1 MVLFILFCI
10 ISILIFHMNVCL
22 QIMCE
27 LCANLFAV
35 TPYTI
40 HYNHRHERVESLD
53 PRTFPLKPRGV
64 LGFSVLF

>member
-1 MVLFILFCI
+1 
-10 ISILIFHMNVCL
+10 MNVCL